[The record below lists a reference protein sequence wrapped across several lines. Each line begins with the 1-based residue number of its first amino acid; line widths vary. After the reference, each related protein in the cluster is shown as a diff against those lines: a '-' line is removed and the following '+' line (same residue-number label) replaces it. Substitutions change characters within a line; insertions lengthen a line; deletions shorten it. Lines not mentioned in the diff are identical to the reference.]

1 MKSEIENIA
10 ARFPGLVTLYPSRKK
25 WLLVF
30 LGSAPFYRHWLLD
43 GHGGTKTRLVGILV
57 FAAFAAVAGAML
69 LPGAGSL
76 SLNADGFV
84 TISLFRRWHALWQD
98 ATAFHVVRIPPSG
111 QRMVVYDDRTAQ
123 GVVAK
128 LNAAVAGYAAGLP
141 DTYGL
146 SADELAA
153 LMTSWR
159 SRALAQVR

>member
-1 MKSEIENIA
+1 MKSEIEDIA
-10 ARFPGLVTLYPSRKK
+10 ARFPEPVTLYPWRKK
-25 WLLVF
+25 WLFVF
-30 LGSAPFYRHWLLD
+30 LGSALFAGIGFWMVTQGQKHGWLLS
-43 GHGGTKTRLVGILV
+43 IV
-57 FAAFAAVAGAML
+57 FSAFAAVAGTML

-84 TISLFRRWHALWQD
+84 TISLFRRRHALWQD
-98 ATAFHVVRIPPSG
+98 ATAFHIVRIPPSG

-141 DTYGL
+141 DTYGI

-153 LMTSWR
+153 LMTRWR